1 MMTTYALSLSA
12 LDCTENQRI
21 ALVDLVSDWLYEHYP
36 LDSYA
41 PGTTVR
47 TREGA
52 DDPLFRV
59 TITES
64 APGSTHVETLTISVV
79 LLHDQLTFD
88 VRIVSTP
95 RTAKVVPYTPP
106 LLPVR
111 VAKLVSQ
118 ALKLVPVED
127 ANKFVTDSPTIAA
140 SEIQGQE
147 IAAFLLAPSRR
158 LPVVIEIV
166 DYERGT
172 PPLISMAVGP
182 LVGLVHMVQ
191 ITTLEA
197 LNGFLSIAG
206 YSLINPGCIIVQWAG
221 NSEPEIVHRREM
233 APNSENYERNRLVR
247 LIIDTAARSIA
258 APRVPPPPRREDDLF
273 ESHARE
279 TVNSEESE
287 YSEEQAIHIEQ
298 LEATVDELLAAM
310 ADADRRI
317 AEQRQQLEQKG
328 GQLDELILRNVSLEM
343 QAGHTPTVRAVASM
357 KEALRLAQEHCPF
370 LVFHDRAI
378 ESGEELEGPDPMSVL
393 QDLVRLN
400 EVARAWM
407 SGEIT
412 ATSITLACR
421 HMGLDFVPAI
431 SATARQKYEEDYRID
446 WRGSSVL
453 AEAHLKRGKKA
464 HLVRIHVYFDDET
477 QQVVVAYIGRH
488 LRDKRSSS

>member
-1 MMTTYALSLSA
+1 MITTYAISLSA
-12 LDCTENQRI
+12 LDCTEDQRI
-21 ALVDLVSDWLYEHYP
+21 ALVDLVSDWLYSHYP
-36 LDSYA
+36 LDSYS

-47 TREGA
+47 TREGS

-79 LLHDQLTFD
+79 LFNNQLTFD

-95 RTAKVVPYTPP
+95 TTSKVVPYSPP
-106 LLPVR
+106 ILPVP
-111 VAKLVSQ
+111 VAQLVTQ

-127 ANKFVTDSPTIAA
+127 ANRFVQDVPTLATT
-140 SEIQGQE
+140 ELQGQE

-158 LPVVIEIV
+158 LPVVVEIL

-172 PPLISMAVGP
+172 PPLISMALGP

-191 ITTLEA
+191 IQTPEA

-206 YSLINPGCIIVQWAG
+206 MHLINPGCIIINWAG
-221 NSEPEIVHRREM
+221 SAEPEIVHRREM
-233 APNSENYERNRLVR
+233 APNSENYERGRLIR
-247 LIIDTAARSIA
+247 LIIDTAARSVA

-273 ESHARE
+273 ESPTRE
-279 TVNSEESE
+279 TVSADENDLND
-287 YSEEQAIHIEQ
+287 EQALHIEQ
-298 LEATVDELLAAM
+298 LEATVDELMAAV
-310 ADADRRI
+310 ADADRML
-317 AEQRQQLEQKG
+317 AEQRQLLEQKG

-343 QAGHTPTVRAVASM
+343 QAGRTPAVRAVASM
-357 KEALRLAQEHCPF
+357 TEALRLAREHCPF
-370 LVFHDRAI
+370 LVFHQRAI
-378 ESGEELEGPDPMSVL
+378 ESGEGLEGPEPVSVL

-412 ATSITLACR
+412 GTSITLACR
-421 HMGLDFVPAI
+421 QMGLDFVPAI
-431 SATARQKYEEDYRID
+431 SVTARQKYEEDYRID
-446 WRGSSVL
+446 WRGTSVL
-453 AEAHLKRGKKA
+453 AEAHLRRGKKA
-464 HLVRIHVYFDDET
+464 HLVRIHVYFDVET

-488 LRDKRSSS
+488 LRDKRSA